1 MGGYGIWEL
10 RYARLKYWDVFFFFL
25 LKVIFGDVFGVRG
38 NCSTSVFFLVLFVVW
53 VGCGKLVRVK

>member
-1 MGGYGIWEL
+1 MGVEIRPIEVLGCF
-10 RYARLKYWDVFFFFL
+10 FFFFL